1 MPVGSRLPGFL
12 HGLDPAFR
20 AIIQKVRKRTAKCI
34 ADGSG
39 YEDTEELI
47 FEPSMT
53 ELGYGK
59 NNNISET
66 AAKADGTLKTELAW
80 DMFIGA
86 SNEDRIRYK
95 NGTARYYW
103 LRSPNPSD
111 ASYERVVFS
120 SGALSIDV
128 ASHALGVSAGLCLG

>member
-1 MPVGSRLPGFL
+1 MPVRSTLPGFL

-34 ADGSG
+34 ADGFG

-86 SNEDRIRYK
+86 SNNDRIRYH

-103 LRSPNPSD
+103 LRSPGPSN
-111 ASYERVVFS
+111 ASNERFVVP
-120 SGALSIDV
+120 SGALGSND
-128 ASHALGVSAGLCLG
+128 AYNTLGFSAGLCLG

>member
-1 MPVGSRLPGFL
+1 
-12 HGLDPAFR
+12 
-20 AIIQKVRKRTAKCI
+20 
-34 ADGSG
+34 
-39 YEDTEELI
+39 
-47 FEPSMT
+47 MT

-103 LRSPNPSD
+103 LRSPYPSFAYD
-111 ASYERVVFS
+111 ERYVS
-120 SGALSIDV
+120 PSGALRGNV
-128 ASHALGVSAGLCLG
+128 ANHMNGVSAGLCLG

>member
-1 MPVGSRLPGFL
+1 
-12 HGLDPAFR
+12 
-20 AIIQKVRKRTAKCI
+20 
-34 ADGSG
+34 
-39 YEDTEELI
+39 
-47 FEPSMT
+47 MT

-103 LRSPNPSD
+103 LRSPYPSS
-111 ASYERVVFS
+111 ALSERYVYP
-120 SGALSIDV
+120 SGALSSIS
-128 ASHALGVSAGLCLG
+128 ANHAYGVSAGLCLG

>member
-1 MPVGSRLPGFL
+1 
-12 HGLDPAFR
+12 
-20 AIIQKVRKRTAKCI
+20 
-34 ADGSG
+34 
-39 YEDTEELI
+39 
-47 FEPSMT
+47 MT

-86 SNEDRIRYK
+86 SNNDRIRYH

-103 LRSPNPSD
+103 LRSPNPSR
-111 ASYERVVFS
+111 AGNVRFVGP
-120 SGALSIDV
+120 SGALNHNDANGTI
-128 ASHALGVSAGLCLG
+128 GVSAGLCLG

>member
-1 MPVGSRLPGFL
+1 
-12 HGLDPAFR
+12 
-20 AIIQKVRKRTAKCI
+20 
-34 ADGSG
+34 
-39 YEDTEELI
+39 
-47 FEPSMT
+47 MT

-103 LRSPNPSD
+103 LRSPLPSY
-111 ASYERVVFS
+111 AGSERLVYP
-120 SGALSIDV
+120 SGALDNSV
-128 ASHALGVSAGLCLG
+128 ANNTLGVSAGLCLG

>member
-1 MPVGSRLPGFL
+1 
-12 HGLDPAFR
+12 
-20 AIIQKVRKRTAKCI
+20 
-34 ADGSG
+34 
-39 YEDTEELI
+39 
-47 FEPSMT
+47 MT

-86 SNEDRIRYK
+86 SNEDRIRYQ

-103 LRSPNPSD
+103 LRSPNPSN
-111 ASYERVVFS
+111 AYRERNVDP
-120 SGALSIDV
+120 SGALSSSSAD
-128 ASHALGVSAGLCLG
+128 STSGVSAGLCLG

>member
-1 MPVGSRLPGFL
+1 
-12 HGLDPAFR
+12 
-20 AIIQKVRKRTAKCI
+20 
-34 ADGSG
+34 
-39 YEDTEELI
+39 
-47 FEPSMT
+47 MT

-86 SNEDRIRYK
+86 SNNDRIRYH

-103 LRSPNPSD
+103 LRSPNPSY
-111 ASYERVVFS
+111 AVSERRVLP
-120 SGALSIDV
+120 SGALGNNN
-128 ASHALGVSAGLCLG
+128 ASSSHGVSAGLCLG

>member
-1 MPVGSRLPGFL
+1 
-12 HGLDPAFR
+12 
-20 AIIQKVRKRTAKCI
+20 
-34 ADGSG
+34 
-39 YEDTEELI
+39 
-47 FEPSMT
+47 MT

-103 LRSPNPSD
+103 LRSPNPSS
-111 ASYERVVFS
+111 AYFERSVYP
-120 SGALSIDV
+120 SGALS
-128 ASHALGVSAGLCLG
+128 SGSALSTFGVSAGLCLG

>member
-1 MPVGSRLPGFL
+1 
-12 HGLDPAFR
+12 
-20 AIIQKVRKRTAKCI
+20 
-34 ADGSG
+34 
-39 YEDTEELI
+39 
-47 FEPSMT
+47 MT

-86 SNEDRIRYK
+86 SNDDRIRYH

-103 LRSPNPSD
+103 LRSPLPSYAGD
-111 ASYERVVFS
+111 ERIVYP
-120 SGALSIDV
+120 SGALSFNV
-128 ASHALGVSAGLCLG
+128 AYYAIGVSAGLCLG

>member
-1 MPVGSRLPGFL
+1 
-12 HGLDPAFR
+12 
-20 AIIQKVRKRTAKCI
+20 
-34 ADGSG
+34 
-39 YEDTEELI
+39 
-47 FEPSMT
+47 MT

-86 SNEDRIRYK
+86 SNDDRIRYH

-103 LRSPNPSD
+103 LRSPYPSH
-111 ASYERVVFS
+111 ANYERYVYP
-120 SGALSIDV
+120 SGALNRGD
-128 ASHALGVSAGLCLG
+128 AYDARGVSAGLCLG

>member
-1 MPVGSRLPGFL
+1 
-12 HGLDPAFR
+12 
-20 AIIQKVRKRTAKCI
+20 
-34 ADGSG
+34 
-39 YEDTEELI
+39 
-47 FEPSMT
+47 MT

-86 SNEDRIRYK
+86 SNDDRIRYQ

-103 LRSPNPSD
+103 LRSPSPSFAYD
-111 ASYERVVFS
+111 ERVVYP
-120 SGALSIDV
+120 SGALYNSGADN
-128 ASHALGVSAGLCLG
+128 AHGVSAGLCLG

>member
-1 MPVGSRLPGFL
+1 
-12 HGLDPAFR
+12 
-20 AIIQKVRKRTAKCI
+20 
-34 ADGSG
+34 
-39 YEDTEELI
+39 
-47 FEPSMT
+47 MT

-86 SNEDRIRYK
+86 SNEDRIRYQ

-103 LRSPNPSD
+103 LRSPHPSNANHERNVNP
-111 ASYERVVFS
+111 
-120 SGALSIDV
+120 SGALNNSN
-128 ASHALGVSAGLCLG
+128 ASNANGVSAGLCLG

>member
-1 MPVGSRLPGFL
+1 
-12 HGLDPAFR
+12 
-20 AIIQKVRKRTAKCI
+20 
-34 ADGSG
+34 
-39 YEDTEELI
+39 
-47 FEPSMT
+47 MT

-86 SNEDRIRYK
+86 SNEDRIRYQ

-103 LRSPNPSD
+103 LRSPNPSV
-111 ASYERVVFS
+111 ANNERYVGP
-120 SGALSIDV
+120 SGALHIDY
-128 ASHALGVSAGLCLG
+128 ASSTNGVSAGLCLG

>member
-1 MPVGSRLPGFL
+1 
-12 HGLDPAFR
+12 
-20 AIIQKVRKRTAKCI
+20 
-34 ADGSG
+34 
-39 YEDTEELI
+39 
-47 FEPSMT
+47 MT

-86 SNEDRIRYK
+86 SNEDRIRYQ

-103 LRSPNPSD
+103 LRSPSPSR
-111 ASYERVVFS
+111 AGSVRYVVP
-120 SGALSIDV
+120 SGALDRYNAYST
-128 ASHALGVSAGLCLG
+128 HGVSAGLCLG